1 MSVFPGVPVDAAY
14 HVVSGLAGLLAPLAG
29 GLATAAAIVGF
40 TVAIRL
46 LLLPLSYRAMRGMAA
61 QARVAPRVQ
70 ALQKQH
76 AGQPDRLQRELA
88 TLYRSE
94 GTSMFAGCL
103 PTLAQWPVLSV
114 LYLLF
119 RSSRIAGAPNTL
131 LSHGLFGAPLGSH
144 WLGGAGPL
152 SAQGA
157 VFAGLFLL
165 LAGIGWLSARL
176 ARRIGGAASGS
187 ATPAAGPGT
196 TATRPTRATA
206 TGLARTPATRADATA
221 SGPGPT
227 ATGPARTTVTRP
239 AKTTRGGVAASV
251 SAALARVVPYFTVAV
266 AAFVPLAAGVYLL
279 TTTAWTL
286 AERAFVQRA
295 LAARPGVDRR
305 DGTG

>member
-14 HVVSGLAGLLAPLAG
+14 HVVSGLAALLAPLAG
-29 GLATAAAIVGF
+29 GLATAAAIAGF

-61 QARVAPRVQ
+61 QARIAPRVQ

-88 TLYRSE
+88 ALYQSE

-103 PTLAQWPVLSV
+103 PVLVQWPVLSV

-119 RSSRIAGAPNTL
+119 RSPRIAGAPNTL

-144 WLGGAGPL
+144 WLGGAGPF

-176 ARRIGGAASGS
+176 VRRVGV
-187 ATPAAGPGT
+187 PAAAPGATATGPDATASGPGT
-196 TATRPTRATA
+196 TATRP
-206 TGLARTPATRADATA
+206 ARTPAARATR
-221 SGPGPT
+221 PT
-227 ATGPARTTVTRP
+227 ATGPPDAT
-239 AKTTRGGVAASV
+239 GGSTAASV

-266 AAFVPLAAGVYLL
+266 AAFVPLAAGLYLL

-286 AERAFVQRA
+286 AERAFVQRT

-305 DGTG
+305 EGIG